1 MHMKK
6 MVMRNPDEDALLKK
20 LEMRHDMN
28 AERIK
33 RLLNLPD
40 LTKQENS
47 PVKIL
52 FDRIL
57 NLPRFKDFDIVE
69 FPRIVTVEENFDLL
83 NTPKDHPSRGKTDTY
98 YIDEGHI
105 LRTQMTVMWSF
116 YLKDKDVLKKLEEEG
131 EVMALSPG
139 IVYRKDEIDRNHYPA
154 FHQID
159 GLYLC
164 KKSKKIITQKDLED
178 VQIDMAKSILGNEI
192 QYKFL
197 VDTFP
202 FTNPSVEMDI
212 LFNKKWL
219 EVNGAGLVRSEVLR
233 NFGIDPD
240 KYNGWAFGFGDRLA
254 MIKFGIPDIRILWSD
269 DPRITSQFK
278 DLNSIFKAVS
288 KYPPVVRDIS
298 FVVEKDFAPNNY
310 FDLVRDIASDLVEEV
325 AILDKYENDEKFG
338 VNKISYAFR
347 ITYRSLD
354 RTLTNSEIDKLHADL
369 EKATINNFSAVIRQK

>member
-1 MHMKK
+1 